1 MSTHPLHF
9 GPIPTKYKNE
19 QNKELFHEYH
29 YLLTCSLKRLIFAG
43 FHALIYLS
51 LTSKL
56 PSSHVSA
63 CILEYTFFTSLPTLE
78 EITLKLEIN
87 LEKVFPQYNVRFI
100 AINDIYDSIV
110 KNPSD
115 RITVPIRNLMNEVN
129 SRDTS
134 IKVIRHLKTK
144 MLNGDFIGAFAP
156 YDYKSLNMIEIN

>member
-1 MSTHPLHF
+1 MHF
-9 GPIPTKYKNE
+9 GIHILHLVTNIGR
-19 QNKELFHEYH
+19 N
-29 YLLTCSLKRLIFAG
+29 YLEVG
-43 FHALIYLS
+43 NY
-51 LTSKL
+51 
-56 PSSHVSA
+56 
-63 CILEYTFFTSLPTLE
+63 
-78 EITLKLEIN
+78 